1 MDFERKIAAQNLE
14 VDRLTIDIDNVL
26 SKHVVTPERKL
37 AVSVKKKG
45 KLIKSG
51 HNGLDIYR
59 PNFRK
64 AHEDSKSHFRS
75 FELGDK
81 AAADGRNTKIVMM
94 VGMTGAGK
102 SLQINNLINFILGV
116 NYDDDFRFK
125 LILEEDEF
133 EDRRRVLGSDSRY

>member
-1 MDFERKIAAQNLE
+1 MHYSLFCLSRK
-14 VDRLTIDIDNVL
+14 R
-26 SKHVVTPERKL
+26 
-37 AVSVKKKG
+37 G

-51 HNGLDIYR
+51 HNGLDIFR

-64 AHEDSKSHFRS
+64 VHEDSKSYFRS

-81 AAADGRNTKIVMM
+81 AAADGRNTKIIMM

-102 SLQINNLINFILGV
+102 SLQINNLVNFILGV

-133 EDRRRVLGSDSRY
+133 EDRRKVLGSDSR

>member
-1 MDFERKIAAQNLE
+1 MY
-14 VDRLTIDIDNVL
+14 
-26 SKHVVTPERKL
+26 
-37 AVSVKKKG
+37 SVRKKG
-45 KLIKSG
+45 RLIKSD
-51 HNGLDIYR
+51 HNGLEIYR

-64 AHEDSKSHFRS
+64 VHEDSKNHFRS

-81 AAADGRNTKIVMM
+81 ASADGRNTKIIMM

-133 EDRRRVLGSDSRY
+133 EDRRKVLGSDSRKVLVLDPFLELLIRSVPFKYF